1 MTTSGFVYAHTF
13 TLFTFLKLY
22 GQSKVHDHVVE
33 ILDETKRISQDDL
46 AVCKVVA
53 LVSRNFISSVH
64 LTTYSPKVQNDFPE
78 LKKFHNGWPIREL
91 AQQYLSNRI
100 SYQMKIEKD
109 IGLGAG
115 ERERRY
121 KKIQNLV
128 KGGIHISCHLTTKLI
143 FQMLI
148 VAWPQGANDSFQ
160 VATVILTTS
169 VIAKAKNGRE

>member
-13 TLFTFLKLY
+13 TLFTFLRSY

-33 ILDETKRISQDDL
+33 ILDETKRISAQDDL
-46 AVCKVVA
+46 AVCEVVA
-53 LVSRNFISSVH
+53 LVSRNFKLSAH
-64 LTTYSPKVQNDFPE
+64 LTTYLPKVENDFPE

-91 AQQYLSNRI
+91 ARQYLSNRI
-100 SYQMKIEKD
+100 SYRLKIEKD

-115 ERERRY
+115 ERNRGY

-128 KGGIHISCHLTTKLI
+128 KGGIHIGCVLTTKLI

-148 VAWPQGANDSFQ
+148 VA
-160 VATVILTTS
+160 
-169 VIAKAKNGRE
+169 